1 MRISGTH
8 VYYYFVCKR
17 KLWCFSKAI
26 RMEHLDENVQLGK
39 LLDESSYSRD
49 SGQVMIDETVNID
62 FIRDWKVLHEV
73 KKSRAIE
80 EAGIWQLKYYIY
92 FLREKGIAIENGIID
107 YPKLRRREEV
117 TLSESDVAQLK
128 EVTADIEKIT
138 TQQKPPKLEEK
149 PICKKCAYFEY
160 CFV

>member
-17 KLWCFSKAI
+17 KLWCFSKSI

-39 LLDESSYSRD
+39 LLDESSYNRD

-92 FLREKGIAIENGIID
+92 FLREKGIAIENGVID

-117 TLSESDVAQLK
+117 ELSEEDEQTLMRVL
-128 EVTADIEKIT
+128 ADIEEICS
-138 TQQKPPKLEEK
+138 QEKPPKVIEK

-160 CFV
+160 CYI